1 MKSLATGSTQPA
13 KTATYKI
20 GGFVFFPGI
29 SQVGQG
35 FTILIPLYID
45 GGAYIDGSALDLDH
59 YYHIPRKCDIEVSQ
73 DAKLVAL
80 VIDFE

>member
-1 MKSLATGSTQPA
+1 M
-13 KTATYKI
+13 
-20 GGFVFFPGI
+20 
-29 SQVGQG
+29 GQG